1 MFLVLFPKNDNRM
14 GFELIKICVDT
25 ERVSLF
31 LLLHQS
37 ETIIVFSIRA
47 RLNTAIGPF
56 VTSPASCNITATYSL
71 DFLYLWLCDNVKGK
85 NKKYSFGENK
95 SVRLLFHVC

>member
-1 MFLVLFPKNDNRM
+1 M
-14 GFELIKICVDT
+14 LI

-37 ETIIVFSIRA
+37 ETIMTYLVLFIPA
-47 RLNTAIGPF
+47 RLKTAIGPF

-71 DFLYLWLCDNVKGK
+71 DFLYLWLSDDVKGK

-95 SVRLLFHVC
+95 AMGLLFHVC